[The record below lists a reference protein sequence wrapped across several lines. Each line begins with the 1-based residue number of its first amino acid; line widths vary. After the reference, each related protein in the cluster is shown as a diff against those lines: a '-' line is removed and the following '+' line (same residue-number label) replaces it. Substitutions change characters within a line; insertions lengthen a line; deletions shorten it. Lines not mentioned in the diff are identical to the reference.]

1 MGLYLVTPVCILLSE
16 SHYPLGN
23 LILRYSESL
32 PPLPPPPPWG
42 KDTEYQVAFSC
53 KSSPFVSINYHASKF
68 HFDKEK
74 CWFTQKVACL
84 VEKSWSYNWYCFVH
98 QMNLL
103 RIDNCHRL
111 LSASSS
117 IAIFQQIRKL
127 IWCFVSFL
135 RAILSA
141 VSSESLIG
149 AVFESK
155 KYRDGKI

>member
-1 MGLYLVTPVCILLSE
+1 MKHCFNFTSA
-16 SHYPLGN
+16 
-23 LILRYSESL
+23 
-32 PPLPPPPPWG
+32 PLPSPPSPLEVKTLTIRLHFHANW
-42 KDTEYQVAFSC
+42 V
-53 KSSPFVSINYHASKF
+53 PFVSINYHVSKF

-84 VEKSWSYNWYCFVH
+84 VENKLKLQYCFVH

-155 KYRDGKI
+155 KYRDDKILLGLGVS